1 MRQPNDA
8 DNIELTPVAMPVQL
22 RILLAD
28 DSRVIQAQVAHILRS
43 LGHEV
48 TVVTNGLAAVE
59 ITGKRQFDLVLMD
72 LEMPVMGGL
81 EATLAIRER
90 ERGAALRTRIIGL
103 SAHSSDAFA
112 QHCLVLGLDGYI
124 TKPMNA
130 EHLQSLC
137 SGS

>member
-1 MRQPNDA
+1 MHQHNNT
-8 DNIELTPVAMPVQL
+8 DNVQRRAVAKPVQL
-22 RILLAD
+22 QILLAD

-48 TVVTNGLAAVE
+48 TVVTTGLAAVE

-72 LEMPVMGGL
+72 LEMPVMDGL

-90 ERGAALRTRIIGL
+90 ERGAGLRTRIIGV

-112 QHCLVLGLDGYI
+112 QHCLVIGLDGYL
-124 TKPMNA
+124 TKPMNT
-130 EHLQSLC
+130 EHLQTLC
-137 SGS
+137 SSS